1 MKTLLRFI
9 KSNRKSG
16 NPQRSEL
23 LTPQE
28 KIQEQAIKSLG
39 KDLSIKLK
47 TRFCGSFFVCAHR
60 KQLIPYTKNK
70 AMFGLSKKIYWNYN
84 FRQSF

>member
-23 LTPQE
+23 LTQQE
-28 KIQEQAIKSLG
+28 KIQEQALVWK
-39 KDLSIKLK
+39 
-47 TRFCGSFFVCAHR
+47 AHV
-60 KQLIPYTKNK
+60 
-70 AMFGLSKKIYWNYN
+70 GVNY
-84 FRQSF
+84 FTI

>member
-23 LTPQE
+23 LAPQE
-28 KIQEQAIKSLG
+28 KIQEQALVWK
-39 KDLSIKLK
+39 
-47 TRFCGSFFVCAHR
+47 AHV
-60 KQLIPYTKNK
+60 
-70 AMFGLSKKIYWNYN
+70 GVNY
-84 FRQSF
+84 FTI

>member
-28 KIQEQAIKSLG
+28 RIQEQALVWK
-39 KDLSIKLK
+39 
-47 TRFCGSFFVCAHR
+47 AHV
-60 KQLIPYTKNK
+60 
-70 AMFGLSKKIYWNYN
+70 GVNY
-84 FRQSF
+84 FTI

>member
-1 MKTLLRFI
+1 MKTLFKLI

-28 KIQEQAIKSLG
+28 KIQEQTLVWK
-39 KDLSIKLK
+39 
-47 TRFCGSFFVCAHR
+47 AHVG
-60 KQLIPYTKNK
+60 I
-70 AMFGLSKKIYWNYN
+70 NY
-84 FRQSF
+84 FTI